1 LRKEEEIEQLRNE
14 LEKILDFIAEFGDE
28 KDFEEVSYIDKVI
41 DTLDWVLERITTL
54 DILDQTHINMD
65 RIKEIVKNI
74 ERRTGKKLEEYSWKK
89 FVKNL

>member
-1 LRKEEEIEQLRNE
+1 MRKEEEIEQLRNE